1 MRHVFFNVHGLTGN
15 QLNMAKMIWCYKYIP
30 GTSASFELTQKKQVK
45 EGLMVQK
52 MLK

>member
-1 MRHVFFNVHGLTGN
+1 MRQVFFNVHVLTGN

-30 GTSASFELTQKKQVK
+30 GTSASFELTRKKQVK